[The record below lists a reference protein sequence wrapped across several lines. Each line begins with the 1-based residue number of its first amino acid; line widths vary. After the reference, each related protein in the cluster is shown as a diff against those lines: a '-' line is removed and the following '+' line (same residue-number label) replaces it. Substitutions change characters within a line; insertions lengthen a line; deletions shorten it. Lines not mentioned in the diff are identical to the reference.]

1 MKITVNLDTQTVI
14 SQPSPLRFKGG
25 CFNPVE
31 IGFTRSSQS
40 VPLPDGAVIEF
51 SLKPKNQWTGGLLAY
66 LNTFVFAA
74 ENLYSGSLNCAT
86 VALLTALGL
95 SDQVP
100 ANDVAQVDASAEV
113 TWSFG
118 GEKFRSI
125 TFSATIE
132 APITDL
138 NAAASP
144 DPELYPPPSEVARK
158 SDIPVVGT
166 AARLDAGVP
175 SGAATLDGTGKLEG
189 AQVPDSLALKSDI
202 VPNGSNRIVIVDRFS
217 LATLPTTD
225 ANGNSI
231 TKVNISDVVH
241 QIGVQETRRTAV
253 LNFRDY
259 TITDDDVNNAP
270 HIQFCDENW
279 NCAGFGIVDFGGS
292 GTLVSATDFA
302 YALVNAINSG
312 GLNVSGDVTGDDQL
326 TITSNT
332 TGPLPSDWNFS
343 QDIDLATYSETEG
356 VSALPPGDFIVA
368 DLNNL
373 GDATGYQ
380 GIGDTVDFLSGYGT
394 PTLEIGEEGD
404 GYVDENNGDFY
415 HRDASG
421 WQFVLNIKGP
431 KGNDGVNLMR
441 VAVGDSTQIG
451 PLLWK
456 CKPPTYAVGTH
467 SQGICFDGANIWVTN
482 NGSNNVTKITAA
494 TGAVVGTYSVGTA
507 PVGICFDGT
516 NIWVAN
522 SGSNNVTKLTASNGA
537 AVGTYTVGTSPQYLC
552 YDSTNIWVTNAGS
565 NNVMRLTAST
575 GAIAGTYV
583 TDSNPAG
590 VCFDGTNIWVANC
603 NYTTQSLSKFVA
615 ATGDLVGTYSYKYNV
630 NSPLGICFDGTN
642 IWTANSGSFGV
653 SKIVANTA
661 TFTGEYYTDNDP
673 PYWICFDGT
682 YIWVTYQ
689 GGTIR
694 KLSLTNAAVLGRYK
708 AGNGP
713 RGICFDGT
721 YLWVANYYD
730 NTVSR
735 L

>member
-1 MKITVNLDTQTVI
+1 M
-14 SQPSPLRFKGG
+14 
-25 CFNPVE
+25 
-31 IGFTRSSQS
+31 
-40 VPLPDGAVIEF
+40 
-51 SLKPKNQWTGGLLAY
+51 
-66 LNTFVFAA
+66 FAA

-653 SKIVANTA
+653 GSVQI
-661 TFTGEYYTDNDP
+661 
-673 PYWICFDGT
+673 
-682 YIWVTYQ
+682 
-689 GGTIR
+689 
-694 KLSLTNAAVLGRYK
+694 LSHFQLMA
-708 AGNGP
+708 
-713 RGICFDGT
+713 
-721 YLWVANYYD
+721 
-730 NTVSR
+730 
-735 L
+735 